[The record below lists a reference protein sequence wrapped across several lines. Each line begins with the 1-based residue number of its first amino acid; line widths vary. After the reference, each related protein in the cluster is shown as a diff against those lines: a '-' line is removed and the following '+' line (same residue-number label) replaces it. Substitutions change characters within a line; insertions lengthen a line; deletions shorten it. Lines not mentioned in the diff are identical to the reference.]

1 MFFSDQERGKRL
13 QDTVKDGHGVSDG
26 PTGDGQLYKQAPEVH
41 VKAMYIN
48 SLTVSKT
55 TVLGY
60 NVLVPIHNDSL
71 YPMKKKYDTVWG
83 RGLGKGR
90 RHNFL
95 RTNIFLYPIS
105 L

>member
-41 VKAMYIN
+41 VKAMHIN

-55 TVLGY
+55 TVLGN

-71 YPMKKKYDTVWG
+71 YPMKEE
-83 RGLGKGR
+83 
-90 RHNFL
+90 
-95 RTNIFLYPIS
+95 I
-105 L
+105 

>member
-13 QDTVKDGHGVSDG
+13 QDTVKDGHGVSDS
-26 PTGDGQLYKQAPEVH
+26 PTGEGKLYKQAPEVH
-41 VKAMYIN
+41 VKAMHIN

-71 YPMKKKYDTVWG
+71 YPMKEEIWYGMRKGVGEGKKT
-83 RGLGKGR
+83 
-90 RHNFL
+90 
-95 RTNIFLYPIS
+95 
-105 L
+105 

>member
-41 VKAMYIN
+41 VKAMHIN

-71 YPMKKKYDTVWG
+71 YPMKEEIWYGMRKGVGEGKKT
-83 RGLGKGR
+83 
-90 RHNFL
+90 
-95 RTNIFLYPIS
+95 
-105 L
+105 